1 MRTEGLPEGAPPRVW
16 TLLRRGGVEERGP
29 ATRLGLLARVRT
41 LSGPLR
47 LAFAAARLVFADVF
61 AVVRE
66 DRRHNYGED
75 RFILLGM
82 VEERLLAVA
91 YAIRGERTRIIS
103 ARLAEPRERRRYHEE
118 TR

>member
-1 MRTEGLPEGAPPRVW
+1 VGLA
-16 TLLRRGGVEERGP
+16 
-29 ATRLGLLARVRT
+29 AA
-41 LSGPLR
+41 R
-47 LAFAAARLVFADVF
+47 LAFADIF

-66 DRRHNYGED
+66 DRRQKYGED

-82 VEERLLAVA
+82 VEERLLTVA

-118 TR
+118 NR